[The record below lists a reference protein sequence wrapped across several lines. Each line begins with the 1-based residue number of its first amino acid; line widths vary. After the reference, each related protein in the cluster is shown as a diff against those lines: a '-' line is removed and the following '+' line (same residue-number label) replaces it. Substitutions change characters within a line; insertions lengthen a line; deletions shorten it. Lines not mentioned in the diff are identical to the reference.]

1 MISTSTTTRMAR
13 NGSTSLVKST
23 IVVRLIPH
31 TTNMTDP
38 KGGVTRARLRLYDMT
53 TPRWMGSIPA
63 RVAMGRIMGVMIRRI
78 AIDSIRHPRM
88 SSRTFSASRM
98 TQTLAVAL
106 KNGRWPICSGTPP
119 RARIHEKA
127 EAVARMNMTLPV
139 PSAARRTMAASSR
152 SLIER

>member
-1 MISTSTTTRMAR
+1 MITPSTTTRIAR
-13 NGSTSLVKST
+13 NGSTSREKSA
-23 IVVRLIPH
+23 IVVLPMPH

-38 KGGVTRARLRLYDMT
+38 NGGVTSPRLRLYDMT
-53 TPRWMGSIPA
+53 TPRWTGSMPA
-63 RVAMGRIMGVMIRRI
+63 RRAMGRIMGVMMRRI

-88 SSRTFSASRM
+88 SSRTFSVSRM

-106 KNGRWPICSGTPP
+106 KNGRWPSCSGTPP
-119 RARIHEKA
+119 RARIHENA
-127 EAVARMNMTLPV
+127 EAVARTNMTLPV